1 MCSCTCRVPASFRNV
16 QGDHMTLIFGPSPEQ
31 QAFLPLGETFK
42 MSLSGMVKDNSTQVK
57 TGMISCFCCTAVFFV
72 IWNMTYEQ
80 AQSALQ
86 AVAVQLPEGLTA
98 MFAGAAPHI
107 TISFAEGCTSKQAGI
122 V

>member
-1 MCSCTCRVPASFRNV
+1 
-16 QGDHMTLIFGPSPEQ
+16 MTLIFGPSPEQ
-31 QAFLPLGETFK
+31 QAFLPLGKIFE

-57 TGMISCFCCTAVFFV
+57 TGITFCFCYSAVFFV
-72 IWNMTYEQ
+72 TWNIAYEQ

-98 MFAGAAPHI
+98 IFAGAAPHV
-107 TISFAEGCTSKQAGI
+107 TISFADGCTAKQAGI